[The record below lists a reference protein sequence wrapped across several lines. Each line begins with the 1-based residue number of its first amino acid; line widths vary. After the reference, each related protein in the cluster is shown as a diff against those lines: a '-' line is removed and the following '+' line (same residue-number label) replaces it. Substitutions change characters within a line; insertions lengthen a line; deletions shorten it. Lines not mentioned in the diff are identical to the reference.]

1 MQRYFAKD
9 KIGDNI
15 ILTDDDIHHIKRV
28 MRMKNNDI
36 IEVVFDNILYNVEIT
51 NIDNLDLKILDSIN
65 QKDDKYPEITLI
77 IPALKEQK
85 MDLILQKCTEI
96 GVSRIIIAPFNRS
109 IIKLDERKEKVKLD
123 RWKKICKEASEQSHR
138 VNIPLIILENNLN
151 FVDEIDGLKLICST
165 NEKDNYIKS
174 ILKKNREYDKIT
186 LVIGP
191 EGGISPSEETYYES
205 KGFKKITL
213 GSQIMRVETVPI
225 FLASIIR
232 YEYTE

>member
-9 KIGDNI
+9 KIEDNI

-36 IEVVFDNILYNVEIT
+36 IEVVFDNVLYKVEIT
-51 NIDNLDLKILDSIN
+51 NIDNLELKILDSIN

-191 EGGISPSEETYYES
+191 EGGISPLEETYYES

>member
-1 MQRYFAKD
+1 MQRYFATD
-9 KIGDNI
+9 KINDKI
-15 ILTDDDIHHIKRV
+15 ILSNDDIHHIKRV

-36 IEVVFDNILYNVEIT
+36 IEVVFDSILYKVEIT
-51 NIDNLDLKILDSIN
+51 NIDNVDLKILESIN

-96 GVSRIIIAPFNRS
+96 GISRIIIAPFNRS

-123 RWKKICKEASEQSHR
+123 RWKKICKEASEQSMR
-138 VNIPLIILENNLN
+138 VNIPLITLENNLN
-151 FVDEIDGLKLICST
+151 FVDNIDGLKLICST
-165 NEKDNYIKS
+165 NERDNYIKT

-191 EGGISPSEETYYES
+191 EGGISPEEETYYES

-213 GSQIMRVETVPI
+213 GSQIMRVETVQI

>member
-1 MQRYFAKD
+1 MQRYFATD
-9 KIGDNI
+9 KTDEKI
-15 ILTDDDIHHIKRV
+15 ILSDDDIHHIKRV

-36 IEVVFDNILYNVEIT
+36 IEVVFDNILYTVEIT
-51 NIDNLDLKILDSIN
+51 NIENMDMKIIETIN
-65 QKDDKYPEITLI
+65 QKDDKYPYITLI

-96 GVSRIIIAPFNRS
+96 GVGKIIIAPFERS
-109 IIKLDERKEKVKLD
+109 IIKLDERKEKVKLE
-123 RWKKICKEASEQSHR
+123 RWKKICKEASEQSMR
-138 VNIPLIILENNLN
+138 VNIPLITMENNLN
-151 FVDEIDGLKLICST
+151 FLDDIDGLKLICST

-174 ILKKNREYDKIT
+174 VLKNSDECDKIT

-191 EGGISPSEETYYES
+191 EGGITCKEEAYYEI

-225 FLASIIR
+225 FLTSIIR

>member
-36 IEVVFDNILYNVEIT
+36 IEVVFDNVLYKVEIT
-51 NIDNLDLKILDSIN
+51 NIDNLELKILDSIN